1 MTDGDTDEV
10 VNDDDDDIVA
20 VAVAHVIATVLVTL
34 LLFSLLTEAIFDAVV
49 VVDNLESLPDTDDV
63 VPATAAAADAV
74 ATPTN
79 FDDGFEVVVL
89 AFLSDTD
96 EATIEDALLVVR
108 LLLVRDVT

>member
-63 VPATAAAADAV
+63 VPATAADAV